1 MYTEF
6 HLNADELDNNFINK
20 IKKLFGSKSI
30 SIIIEEEPDETE
42 YLLKSEVNRKALFE
56 SIQQVEDGKLIK
68 VKIGK
73 TNSK

>member
-20 IKKLFGSKSI
+20 IKKLFGSKFI